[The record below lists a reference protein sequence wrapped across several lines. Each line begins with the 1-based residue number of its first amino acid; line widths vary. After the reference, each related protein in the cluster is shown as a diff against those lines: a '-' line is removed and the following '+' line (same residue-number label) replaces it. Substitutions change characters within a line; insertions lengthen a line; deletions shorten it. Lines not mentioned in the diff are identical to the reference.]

1 MLAAAM
7 TNSGAINTSG
17 ATTMQNPQR
26 APGWKQANRAAAQRR
41 YAAGLTPT
49 QMQAIQQYNAAK
61 QQRQQ
66 AAPIQMQAAP
76 SSQPMMRT
84 AFDPGMAAQQAQLG
98 YAAPSSQPMM
108 RTAFDPGMAAQQAQL
123 GYAAPSSQGMTMGG
137 GGFNERGSAS
147 TPIGMHLLQLQA
159 PYASQPMAYGG
170 GAVPA
175 SAYMF

>member
-7 TNSGAINTSG
+7 TNRGPMNTGG
-17 ATTMQNPQR
+17 ATPMQNPR
-26 APGWKQANRAAAQRR
+26 NAPGFKQANQAARQQR
-41 YAAGLTPT
+41 LSSFTPS
-49 QMQAIQQYNAAK
+49 QMQAHQQYIAAN
-61 QQRQQ
+61 QQRRQ
-66 AAPIQMQAAP
+66 AAQMQMQAAP

-147 TPIGMHLLQLQA
+147 TPIGMHLSQLQA
-159 PYASQPMAYGG
+159 PYTSQPMAYGG
-170 GAVPA
+170 RAVPV

>member
-1 MLAAAM
+1 
-7 TNSGAINTSG
+7 
-17 ATTMQNPQR
+17 
-26 APGWKQANRAAAQRR
+26 
-41 YAAGLTPT
+41 
-49 QMQAIQQYNAAK
+49 MQAIQQYNAAK

-98 YAAPSSQPMM
+98 YAAPSSQ
-108 RTAFDPGMAAQQAQL
+108 
-123 GYAAPSSQGMTMGG
+123 GMTMGG

-147 TPIGMHLLQLQA
+147 TPIGMHLSQLQA

-170 GAVPA
+170 RAVPA